1 MKVLTRNGEVAVKK
15 GRHKDDVITDA
26 KQLIIVAGNLGSL
39 LRHPFS
45 MISTVRLHTTQG
57 TVGATE
63 TKDLK

>member
-26 KQLIIVAGNLGSL
+26 KQPIIVTGNIRTL

-45 MISTVRLHTTQG
+45 MISTVRLHTTQR

-63 TKDLK
+63 TKDQK